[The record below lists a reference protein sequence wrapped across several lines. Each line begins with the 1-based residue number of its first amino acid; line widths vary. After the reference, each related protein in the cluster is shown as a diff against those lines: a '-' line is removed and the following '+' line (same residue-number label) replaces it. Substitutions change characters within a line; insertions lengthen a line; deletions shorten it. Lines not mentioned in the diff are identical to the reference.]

1 MFKKTFAAIA
11 VAGLLVLGGA
21 GAASADY
28 TPDPPTVVVS
38 DTTPAVGQTITIT
51 FNNLNVPFVRI
62 TVTPGQ
68 GVTLASLVHAAGSGG
83 VEKQVVDGS
92 ASVQFT
98 ASQTGTYVVTAVDG
112 EGNVVAT
119 QTITVGTAAAGGGS
133 AQLPATGGEVPGAF
147 IWLGVGAIGL
157 GGIAVAAA
165 VARRRAAATR

>member
-83 VEKQVVDGS
+83 VEKQVVNGS

-98 ASQTGTYVVTAVDG
+98 ASQTGTYVVTATDG

-119 QTITVGTAAAGGGS
+119 QTLTVGTAAAGGSG
-133 AQLPATGGEVPGAF
+133 QLPATGGEVPGAM

-165 VARRRAAATR
+165 VARRRAAASR

>member
-83 VEKQVVDGS
+83 VEKQVVNGS

-98 ASQTGTYVVTAVDG
+98 ASQTGTYVVTAADG

-119 QTITVGTAAAGGGS
+119 QTLTVGTAAAGGSG
-133 AQLPATGGEVPGAF
+133 QLPATGGEVPGAM

-165 VARRRAAATR
+165 VARRRAAANR

>member
-21 GAASADY
+21 SAASADY
-28 TPDPPTVVVS
+28 TPDRPVTVTIS
-38 DTTPAVGQTITIT
+38 DSTPGVGQTITIT

-68 GVTLASLVHAAGSGG
+68 GVTIASLVHAAGTGG

-98 ASQTGTYVVTAVDG
+98 ASQTGTYTVNAVDAD
-112 EGNVVAT
+112 GNVVGT
-119 QTITVGTAAAGGGS
+119 QTITVGTAAASGTD
-133 AQLPATGGEVPGAF
+133 QLPATGGEVPGAI
-147 IWLGVGAIGL
+147 IWLGVGAVGL

-165 VARRRAAATR
+165 VARRRAAANR